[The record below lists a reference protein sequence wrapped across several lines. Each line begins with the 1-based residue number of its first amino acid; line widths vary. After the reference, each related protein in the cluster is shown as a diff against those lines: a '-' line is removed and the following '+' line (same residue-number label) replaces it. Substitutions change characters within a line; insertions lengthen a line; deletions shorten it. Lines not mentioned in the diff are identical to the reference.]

1 MNLSAPIDITEQLSS
16 ACALLEHHLG
26 GMLLAIHLFGS
37 ALDGGLRPHS
47 DIDLL
52 VTLSA
57 PLPAP
62 LRRAL
67 MRDLLSVSAW
77 PGSDPSQRALEI
89 TLLVR
94 EHLVPWCYPPRR
106 ELQFGE
112 WLREELQAGVIPPAT
127 PDPDIAILLSKA
139 RQHSLCL
146 AGPPV
151 SELFEP
157 VPRKDFARA
166 LADTVAQWNEA
177 SDWQGDERNV
187 VLALARIWY
196 SATTGAI
203 APKDVAASWALER
216 LPPQHRPVL
225 ASARDAYL
233 GSAND
238 DLAERAEQVAA
249 FVGHAK
255 VVIENLLPVQP
266 NDRAS
271 PAQSMHNR

>member
-1 MNLSAPIDITEQLSS
+1 MNLSVPIEIAEQLTH
-16 ACALLEHHLG
+16 ACAVLERQLDET
-26 GMLLAIHLFGS
+26 LLAIHLFGS

-52 VTLSA
+52 VTVNA
-57 PLPAP
+57 PLPNP

-67 MRDLLSVSAW
+67 MLDLLSVSAW
-77 PGSDPSQRALEI
+77 PGSDPSRRALEV

-94 EHLVPWCYPPRR
+94 EHLVPWRYPPQR

-112 WLREELQAGVIPPAT
+112 WLREELQAGSIPPAT
-127 PDPDIAILLSKA
+127 PDPDIAILLTKA
-139 RQHSLCL
+139 SQHSLCL

-157 VPRKDFARA
+157 VPREDFSRA
-166 LADTVAQWNEA
+166 LADTVTQWNEA

-196 SATTGAI
+196 SAATGAI
-203 APKDVAASWALER
+203 APKDVAAAWALER
-216 LPPQHRPVL
+216 LPPEHRPVL

-233 GSAND
+233 GSANH

-249 FVGHAK
+249 FVGYVK
-255 VVIENLLPVQP
+255 GSIEGLL
-266 NDRAS
+266 S
-271 PAQSMHNR
+271 GKG